1 MQADPPS
8 ATEPST
14 PVRGGPSCR
23 QVGRPRRGAAAG
35 ETSGAIGIV
44 ATGPLVTIPA
54 TPNASCGSPQNLS
67 LATVG
72 SGSVTASVLSARC
85 SGTTSQAS
93 VVQANVM
100 GVNITAVS
108 SACTDGATSSSLA
121 TVNGQTI
128 ATQNLHLSVGTATL
142 IVNETTS
149 NSIGELA
156 RNAVHVTGLGEGV

>member
-1 MQADPPS
+1 M
-8 ATEPST
+8 
-14 PVRGGPSCR
+14 
-23 QVGRPRRGAAAG
+23 
-35 ETSGAIGIV
+35 
-44 ATGPLVTIPA
+44 
-54 TPNASCGSPQNLS
+54 
-67 LATVG
+67 
-72 SGSVTASVLSARC
+72 TASVLNAQC

-93 VVQANVM
+93 VVQANVV

-128 ATQNLHLSVGTATL
+128 ATQNFHLSVGTATL

-156 RNAVHVTGLGEGV
+156 RNAVHVRGLGEGVIIAQARCKAPQPAVSESHVALLLPSVGRRALRRGPPARAPSWRRPTGELTLKLGGFFGNRLSLV